1 MKGFN
6 KKFKLNHSNVMN
18 NIRKYIITG
27 IVSIIPLALTYWLI
41 KYLFMF
47 FSEPG
52 KYIVDIIFDYTF
64 ISNIPFIYNFY
75 IYFSYLI
82 GFLLTILF
90 LFFLGAVIS
99 NVFGKKLYS
108 LFESILNRIP
118 IVNKVY
124 QTTKQITNT
133 FTKDNTKAFQKVVLI
148 EYPRDNLWTLA
159 MVSGETLNKKNE
171 KCYKLFVPT
180 TPNPTSGYLLLINA
194 NDAIETNISVEE
206 AMEIIIS
213 AGMISPDKFD
223 I

>member
-1 MKGFN
+1 
-6 KKFKLNHSNVMN
+6 MN
-18 NIRKYIITG
+18 NIRRYIITG
-27 IVSIIPLALTYWLI
+27 VISIIPLALTYWLI

-52 KYIVDIIFDYTF
+52 KYIVDIIFKYTF
-64 ISNIPFIYNFY
+64 INKIPFIMDFY

-90 LFFLGAVIS
+90 LFIIGAIIS
-99 NVFGKKLYS
+99 NVFGKRLYIF
-108 LFESILNRIP
+108 FESILNKIP

-124 QTTKQITNT
+124 QTIKQITNT
-133 FTKDNTKAFQKVVLI
+133 FTKDNSKAFQKVVLI
-148 EYPRDNLWTLA
+148 EYPKDNLWTLA
-159 MVSGETLNKKNE
+159 MVSGETYNEDNE

-180 TPNPTSGYLLLINA
+180 TPNPTSGYLILIKSK
-194 NDAIETNISVEE
+194 DAIETNISVEE

>member
-1 MKGFN
+1 
-6 KKFKLNHSNVMN
+6 MN

-27 IVSIIPLALTYWLI
+27 VISIIPLALTYWLI

-52 KYIVDIIFDYTF
+52 KYIVDIIFKYTF
-64 ISNIPFIYNFY
+64 INKIPFILSFY

-90 LFFLGAVIS
+90 LFIVGAIIS
-99 NVFGKKLYS
+99 NVFGKRLYIF
-108 LFESILNRIP
+108 FESILNKIP

-124 QTTKQITNT
+124 QTIKQITNT
-133 FTKDNTKAFQKVVLI
+133 FTKDNSKAFQKVVLI
-148 EYPRDNLWTLA
+148 EYPKDNLWTLA
-159 MVSGETLNKKNE
+159 MVSGETYNKDNE
-171 KCYKLFVPT
+171 KFYKLFVPT
-180 TPNPTSGYLLLINA
+180 TPNPTSGYLILIKA
-194 NDAIETNISVEE
+194 KDAIETNISVEE

-213 AGMISPDKFD
+213 AGMISPEKFD

>member
-1 MKGFN
+1 
-6 KKFKLNHSNVMN
+6 MN

-27 IVSIIPLALTYWLI
+27 VISIIPLALTYWLI

-52 KYIVDIIFDYTF
+52 KYIVDIIFKYTF
-64 ISNIPFIYNFY
+64 INKIPFIMDFY

-90 LFFLGAVIS
+90 LFIVGAIIS
-99 NVFGKKLYS
+99 NVFGKRLYMF
-108 LFESILNRIP
+108 FESILNKIP

-124 QTTKQITNT
+124 QTIKQITNT
-133 FTKDNTKAFQKVVLI
+133 FTKDNSKAFQKVVLI
-148 EYPRDNLWTLA
+148 EYPKDNLWTLA
-159 MVSGETLNKKNE
+159 MVSGETYNKDNE

-180 TPNPTSGYLLLINA
+180 TPNPTSGYLILIKSK
-194 NDAIETNISVEE
+194 DAIETNISVEE

-213 AGMISPDKFD
+213 AGMISPDKFN

>member
-1 MKGFN
+1 
-6 KKFKLNHSNVMN
+6 MN

-27 IVSIIPLALTYWLI
+27 IISIIPLALTYWLI

-52 KYIVDIIFDYTF
+52 KYIVDIIFNYTF
-64 ISNIPFIYNFY
+64 INKIPFIFNFY

-90 LFFLGAVIS
+90 LFVLGAIIS
-99 NVFGKKLYS
+99 NVFGKRLY
-108 LFESILNRIP
+108 LFFESILSKIP

-124 QTTKQITNT
+124 QTIKQITNT

-148 EYPRDNLWTLA
+148 EYPKDKLWTLA
-159 MVSGETLNKKNE
+159 MVSGETYNKDNE

-180 TPNPTSGYLLLINA
+180 TPNPTSGYLIIIKVI
-194 NDAIETNISVEE
+194 DAIETNISVEE

-213 AGMISPDKFD
+213 AGMISPEKFD

>member
-1 MKGFN
+1 
-6 KKFKLNHSNVMN
+6 MN

-52 KYIVDIIFDYTF
+52 KFIVDIIFDYTF
-64 ISNIPFIYNFY
+64 ISNFPFIYNFY

-108 LFESILNRIP
+108 LFESLLNKIP

-180 TPNPTSGYLLLINA
+180 TPNPTSGFLLLINA

-213 AGMISPDKFD
+213 AGMISPDKFNF
-223 I
+223 